1 MKALKIIA
9 LGIGLLL
16 TGCTVVPA
24 ATAHRACELLDIA
37 VSEAEMAEA
46 WYLDAGQV
54 LKACGV
60 PDAEATAAHKACYA
74 RRVNDHTIDCEAP
87 DVRTD

>member
-1 MKALKIIA
+1 MKIHLLIFLALILA
-9 LGIGLLL
+9 
-16 TGCTVVPA
+16 GCTVVPA
-24 ATAHRACELLDIA
+24 GTAHSACNLLDIA

-60 PDAEATAAHKACYA
+60 PDAEATAAHKACHA
-74 RRVNDHTIDCEAP
+74 RRVNDNTIDCEAP

>member
-1 MKALKIIA
+1 MKIH
-9 LGIGLLL
+9 LLIFL
-16 TGCTVVPA
+16 SLILAGCTVVPA
-24 ATAHRACELLDIA
+24 TTALSACELLDIA
-37 VSEAEMAEA
+37 VSEAQMAEA

-60 PDAEATAAHKACYA
+60 RDAEATAAHKACYA
-74 RRVNDHTIDCEAP
+74 RRFNDNTIDCEAR